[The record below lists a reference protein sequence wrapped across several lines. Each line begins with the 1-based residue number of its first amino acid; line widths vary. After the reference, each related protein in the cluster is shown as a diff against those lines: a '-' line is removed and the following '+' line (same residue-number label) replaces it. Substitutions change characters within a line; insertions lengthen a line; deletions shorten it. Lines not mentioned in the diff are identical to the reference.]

1 MFLFLARNFNIIPN
15 KVLRVNS
22 LALLLALGG
31 RVQSFSTE
39 CNVSIVQLPLGEE
52 ACAPCERMITDTA
65 VFGFCHLRGTVW
77 VPCPQLLIVLSEHF
91 MQAHGKEMWRGCRL
105 PGVPGPPGLLPCHT
119 GPQLHFK
126 NLFKFQFSP

>member
-22 LALLLALGG
+22 LALLLTLGG

-52 ACAPCERMITDTA
+52 ACAPCERMITDT
-65 VFGFCHLRGTVW
+65 GSVW
-77 VPCPQLLIVLSEHF
+77 FLSPEGDILGS
-91 MQAHGKEMWRGCRL
+91 M
-105 PGVPGPPGLLPCHT
+105 PPT
-119 GPQLHFK
+119 ANRFK
-126 NLFKFQFSP
+126 